1 MQQSFLQRLNKIKLD
16 LSAKSTTVKV
26 IVTILLMVLVNIL
39 KLLLKDY
46 ISSST
51 PFLLYFG
58 LVLICGRY
66 IGFWYAIF
74 ACLVC
79 GVVAY
84 VFFIYPVDGFKLQQL
99 IAIIIYVLECIFIA
113 YLTNEFKKAL
123 VAVEE
128 SEANFKALIENSA
141 DGIAKISASGEIL
154 FLSPSFQRIVGFTA
168 TEFQANRL
176 RIFPNE
182 KEREIVAKEFLNILK
197 EPGKS
202 VTVVHQYLTKENK
215 LSWLEATFT
224 NHLNLPGVNA
234 VIANFRD
241 VSDRV
246 EADLKRND
254 FLGIL
259 SHEIKNPVSA
269 IAMCSEL
276 MEISLDTDDKE
287 LMKVLTGKIQN
298 QTRKVLKLLNEF
310 LTLSAFEASLL
321 HLQYEKISV
330 KDLYD
335 NCLLSFKATYK
346 NEIIL
351 KGAGDI
357 VFYADTFRIEQ
368 VLINLLTNAAK
379 YSPENTSIIIEYV
392 ITDGYLKFS
401 VTDSGVG
408 IPKDKF
414 HLLFDKFQRVRATS
428 TVNGFGLGLYICS
441 EIVKAHE
448 GKIGVES
455 EEGKGSVFWFAVPY
469 KPGTIAD

>member
-1 MQQSFLQRLNKIKLD
+1 MN
-16 LSAKSTTVKV
+16 
-26 IVTILLMVLVNIL
+26 L
-39 KLLLKDY
+39 KKAL
-46 ISSST
+46 
-51 PFLLYFG
+51 P
-58 LVLICGRY
+58 
-66 IGFWYAIF
+66 
-74 ACLVC
+74 
-79 GVVAY
+79 VA
-84 VFFIYPVDGFKLQQL
+84 LQQL
-99 IAIIIYVLECIFIA
+99 FAISIYILECIFIA
-113 YLTNEFKKAL
+113 YITNEFKKVL

-128 SEANFKALIENSA
+128 SETNFKTLIANSA
-141 DGIAKISASGEIL
+141 DGIAKISAVGEML
-154 FLSPSFQRIVGFTA
+154 FLSPSIQRIVGFTA
-168 TEFQANRL
+168 AEFPANRL

-182 KEREIVAKEFLNILK
+182 KERKIVAKEFLGILK

-202 VTVVHQYLTKENK
+202 VTVVHQYLTKESK
-215 LSWLEATFT
+215 LSWIESTFT

-276 MEISLDTDDKE
+276 LEISVNTDDKD
-287 LMKVLTGKIQN
+287 LIKVLAEKIQN
-298 QTRKVLKLLNEF
+298 QTRKVLKLLDDF

-321 HLQYEKISV
+321 HLQHERISV

-335 NCLLSFKATYK
+335 NCLLSLKAIYK

-351 KGAGDI
+351 KGPADI
-357 VFYADTFRIEQ
+357 TFYADPFRIEQ

-379 YSPENTSIIIEYV
+379 YSAENTDIIIDCTVTE
-392 ITDGYLKFS
+392 GYLKFF
-401 VTDSGVG
+401 VIDSGVG

-441 EIVKAHE
+441 EIVKAHH
-448 GKIGVES
+448 GKIGLES
-455 EEGKGSVFWFAVPY
+455 EEGKGSVFWFTLPY
-469 KPGTIAD
+469 KPNATD